1 MLKFKPTQKA
11 TAQTVSPAPA
21 VSADNGAPH
30 VVDAYPRNIDFYDLD
45 HLLTRDERAMRHL
58 VRDFVEAEIV
68 PNIGV
73 YWESYEDAVPLM
85 LKLRDL
91 RICGLG
97 LRATGGEMCP
107 EGSAVTGGMIAM
119 ELARGDASV
128 ATMYG
133 VTSGLCMTSIAFCG
147 SDEQKQR
154 WLPGL
159 ANMDLIGAF
168 ALTEPMI
175 GSDASHIQ
183 TTARRDGDHYVLNGE
198 KRWIGAGTFAD
209 VVVVWAQDDQTG
221 QVGGFVVEKNTPG
234 YIAHKI
240 PHKLALRALPN
251 ADIKL
256 ENCRIPLANKLV
268 NARSFKDTGAV
279 LRATRL
285 GVAWMAVGVAQA
297 AYEYALAY
305 AKKRQQ
311 FGRPIAGF
319 QLIQNKLVDML
330 QELEFMKISTWR
342 LSKLQDEGKLSDG
355 QASLAKRNN
364 ARKAREICS
373 LARELMGGNGILID
387 NHVARHFADVE
398 AIYSYEGTNEVN
410 TLVVGREITGM
421 QAFA

>member
-1 MLKFKPTQKA
+1 MLKFKKPEAAVPVTTPSGTDNTQ
-11 TAQTVSPAPA
+11 AQTL
-21 VSADNGAPH
+21 PH
-30 VVDAYPRNIDFYDLD
+30 VVAAFPRSVDFYDLD
-45 HLLTRDERAMRHL
+45 QLLTRDERAIRHV
-58 VRDFVEAEIV
+58 VRDFVDAEIV
-68 PNIGV
+68 PHIGP
-73 YWESYEDAVPLM
+73 YWEGYQDAIPLM
-85 LKLRDL
+85 LKMRDL
-91 RICGLG
+91 RICGAG
-97 LRATGGEMCP
+97 LRQYSDACP
-107 EGSAVTGGMIAM
+107 EGSAVAGGMIAM
-119 ELARGDASV
+119 ELARGDASI
-128 ATMYG
+128 ATMFG

-147 SDEQKQR
+147 SDEQRQR

-159 ANMDLIGAF
+159 AKMDLIGAF
-168 ALTEPMI
+168 ALTEPLI
-175 GSDASHIQ
+175 GSDASHIL
-183 TTARRDGDHYVLNGE
+183 TTARRDGDSYVLNGE

-209 VVVVWAQDDQTG
+209 IVVVWAQDDQSG
-221 QVGGFVVEKNTPG
+221 QVGGFVVEKGTPG
-234 YIAHKI
+234 YHASKI
-240 PHKLALRALPN
+240 EHKLALRALPN

-319 QLIQNKLVDML
+319 QLIQNKLVEML
-330 QELEFMKISTWR
+330 QELEFMKITTWR
-342 LSKLQDEGKLSDG
+342 LSKLQDEGALSDG

-364 ARKAREICS
+364 AKKAREICA

-387 NHVARHFADVE
+387 QHVARHFADVE